1 LGSGVYFGVRRPYYT
16 AIFNMRPKL
25 SLLLLIL
32 SSASFAQQSLTKE
45 QINRLADAGKVYG
58 IVKYFHPY
66 LQYNTLNWDSVFAAN
81 VEGIIG
87 AKSKEEYGDVM
98 QRMLSVLNDNLTC
111 VASTPQANNNDS
123 VRTTSYKIKDSLLYV
138 SLNDVS
144 GDSYSYNKIV
154 EAYQDLDKVKGVIFD
169 MRYGPNSR
177 FSFGTAAELID
188 WEMDDNNLLFFNGDL
203 VLPASRTVAYKGLPA
218 ESMGSGYD
226 TYFKQERAP
235 RYRGSYQKELLF
247 AFIVSN
253 GDQIPLSAIALQQK
267 GLAIIIQPEG
277 KTLMPGRVGSI
288 YIQDSLLIN
297 IRVAESMS
305 SDGSLTVLHPD
316 ALYSRQATPDEAIQ
330 LATNMMLNGF
340 KKQTGPMLQ
349 AAPQAIRRFLK
360 PYQEGDY
367 PSLGYRMLAAAKIF
381 SAIDNFYPGKHLLEN
396 NWDSC
401 YRSIIPKFIAARD
414 SIEYLRA
421 VAELYTNIWDS
432 HGFIQNLDYN
442 VTYRLNPIIQA
453 GGVFIPPVITDVV
466 ENRLIVTGV
475 YNDSVCRK
483 VEIRKGDII
492 LSIDGKDPMKQVE
505 EASKYQPAS
514 TRASQ
519 IFYVSKFVLFGSKGQ
534 IKKLQVEGSD
544 GKIRTVNLPTLRELG
559 GDTDDYILSIYSR
572 HTKPTF
578 YFVTKDIG
586 YADLTSPLSPQQ
598 IDSMFTLF
606 RNTKAIVF
614 EDRGF
619 PHFNDNTAWYGRLYK
634 NKNVN
639 VALWTFNT
647 PEFPNTNQ
655 GRQVD
660 IQNARVWVNQTS
672 DTGWVYKGKIVIL
685 INESAQSA
693 AENLPLVLRSM
704 SNATFIGSPTAGADA
719 LITSF
724 IIPGNLTLYLSG
736 CEISY
741 ADGRRIMQLG
751 LQPDI
756 LVRPTIKG
764 IQAGKD
770 EVLERALKFIE
781 KGK

>member
-1 LGSGVYFGVRRPYYT
+1 
-16 AIFNMRPKL
+16 MRLKL
-25 SLLLLIL
+25 SVLLLIV
-32 SSASFAQQSLTKE
+32 SSFSFAQQSLTKE

-66 LQYNTLNWDSVFAAN
+66 LQYKTLNWDSVFAAN

-87 AKSKEEYGDVM
+87 VKRKEEYGDVM
-98 QRMLSVLNDNLTC
+98 QRMLSALNDNMTC
-111 VASTPQANNNDS
+111 VVSSPSANNTDS

-138 SLNDVS
+138 SLNDIT
-144 GDSYSYNKIV
+144 GDSYNKII
-154 EAYQDLDKVKGVIFD
+154 EAYQNIHKVKGVIYD
-169 MRYGPNSR
+169 MRNGPNSR
-177 FSFGTAAELID
+177 FDFGTADLID
-188 WEMDDNNLLFFNGDL
+188 WEMDDSNLLFFNGDL
-203 VLPASRTVAYKGLPA
+203 VLPASRRVGYKGLPA

-226 TYFKQERAP
+226 TYFKQERAS

-277 KTLMPGRVGSI
+277 KTLMPGRIGSI

-297 IRVAESMS
+297 IRVAESIS
-305 SDGSLTVLHPD
+305 SDGSLAVLHPD
-316 ALYSRQATPDEAIQ
+316 AVYSRTAIPGEAIR
-330 LATNMMLNGF
+330 LATNMILNGF
-340 KKQTGPMLQ
+340 KKQTNPMLQ
-349 AAPQAIRRFLK
+349 VAPQATRRFLK

-381 SAIDNFYPGKHLLEN
+381 SAIDNFYPGKHLLKK
-396 NWDSC
+396 NWEES
-401 YRSIIPKFIAARD
+401 YRSCIPKFIAARD

-442 VTYRLNPIIQA
+442 VTYRLNPIIQSD
-453 GGVFIPPVITDVV
+453 GDFIPPVITDVV
-466 ENRLIVTGV
+466 ENKLVVTGIF
-475 YNDSVCRK
+475 NDSVCR
-483 VEIRKGDII
+483 EAGIRKGDVI
-492 LSIDGKDPMKQVE
+492 LSVDGNDPMKLIE
-505 EASKYQPAS
+505 EARKYQPAS
-514 TRASQ
+514 TKGSQ

-534 IKKLQVEGSD
+534 IRNLQVKGSD
-544 GKIRTVNLPTLRELG
+544 GMIRKVNLPTLRKLG
-559 GDTDDYILSIYSR
+559 GDTDDYILNIYSR
-572 HTKPTF
+572 HLKPTF
-578 YFVTKDIG
+578 YFLTKDIG
-586 YADLTSPLSPQQ
+586 YADLTSPLSVEQ
-598 IDSMFTLF
+598 IDSMFNLF

-614 EDRGF
+614 EDRGY
-619 PHFNDNTAWYGRLYK
+619 PHFWDNEAWYGRLYK

-639 VALWTFNT
+639 VALWSFNT

-655 GRQVD
+655 GTQVD
-660 IQNARVWVNQTS
+660 IQNAKVWVDQTT

-693 AENLPLVLRSM
+693 AENLPLVLKSM
-704 SNATFIGSPTAGADA
+704 SNASFIGSPTAGADA

-741 ADGRRIMQLG
+741 PDGRRIMQLG

-770 EVLERALKFIE
+770 EVLERAIKFIQT
-781 KGK
+781 GK